1 MNTREFILTKE
12 DIEKALLKYIAE
24 DIKRDDLYLIRYKF
38 VGDDYVRV
46 KVGIKDEFDCGRKGF

>member
-24 DIKRDDLYLIRYKF
+24 DIKRDDLYFIRYKT

-46 KVGIKDEFDCGRKGF
+46 KVGIKDEQEY